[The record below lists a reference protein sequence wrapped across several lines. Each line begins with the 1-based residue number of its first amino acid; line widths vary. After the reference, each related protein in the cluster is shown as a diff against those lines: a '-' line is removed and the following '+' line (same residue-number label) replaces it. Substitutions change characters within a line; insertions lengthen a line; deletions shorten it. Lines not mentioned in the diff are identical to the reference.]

1 MAITIAK
8 EKIEQLRLTYI
19 IGTYPLL
26 TTTFIDREI
35 GLLQEWGV
43 NLQIVSIRR
52 PWSDLSPTQVELQ
65 KSVRYLLPVS
75 VVTVLLS
82 FLWAVAVRPFF
93 FFQTLFYLFMRPH
106 PSFKARVKTLAHFS
120 TGVYAAYVIRDDPG
134 NHVHAHFVERAT
146 TVALVIGRLHNIP
159 YSATAHA
166 TDIYVNPIMLP
177 EKIEQAR
184 FIATCTQ
191 YNKDHLET
199 AVGAEIG
206 RKVHR
211 IYHGLDMTH
220 YEPQRQPTDRPMIIA
235 VGQLKEKKGY
245 RYLLEACHTLKERG
259 YEFDLQIVGEGQL
272 REELEAQIVQLG
284 LEDMATLCGALP
296 HTAVIDKYHQAT
308 LFALP
313 CVVQADGERDGIP
326 NVILEALA
334 MELPVVSTRH
344 SGIPEVITDGENG
357 LLVPPEAIPP
367 LVEAIARLLDDATLR
382 KKLGS
387 KGRETIMESFSVE
400 NNVEKLLKEF
410 IVSV

>member
-1 MAITIAK
+1 MVNGHK
-8 EKIEQLRLTYI
+8 EKRDLRLMYV

-35 GLLQEWGV
+35 RLLRQWGV
-43 NLQIVSIRR
+43 QLDIVSIRR
-52 PWSDLSPTQVELQ
+52 PKHGLAPEQVALQ
-65 KSVRYLLPVS
+65 EGIQYLLPFS
-75 VVTVLLS
+75 WVTLIMS
-82 FLWAVAVRPFF
+82 FLWGLLTRPLALWG
-93 FFQTLFYLFMRPH
+93 TLYYLFTRPH
-106 PSFKARVKTLAHFS
+106 PNMKARFKTLLHFS
-120 TGVYAAYVIRDDPG
+120 TGVYAAYVIRENPG
-134 NHVHAHFVERAT
+134 THVHAHFVDRAT
-146 TVALVIGRLHNIP
+146 TVALVIGRLHSIP

-199 AVGAEIG
+199 AVGPEIS

-211 IYHGLDMTH
+211 IYHGLDISH
-220 YEPQRQPTDRPMIIA
+220 YNPQHQPSDKPMIVA

-245 RYLLEACHTLKERG
+245 AYLLKACHLLIERG
-259 YEFDLQIVGEGQL
+259 YEFSCQIVGEGDL
-272 REELEAQIVQLG
+272 REQLGAKIRELG
-284 LEDMATLCGALP
+284 LEQVVTLCGALP
-296 HTAVIDKYHQAT
+296 HQAVIEKYKQAT

-344 SGIPEVITDGENG
+344 SGIPEVIVDGETG
-357 LLVPPEAIPP
+357 LLVPPEAEVP
-367 LVEAIARLLDDATLR
+367 LADAIARLLDDPDLR
-382 KKLGS
+382 LKLGS
-387 KGRETIMESFSVE
+387 KGRATIMESFSVE
-400 NNVEKLLKEF
+400 SNVEKLLKEF
-410 IVSV
+410 TKSV